1 MILKVSVYKDD
12 ILPMGILI
20 DTIMGVRL
28 IDMDDV
34 RLYMFAEEDALRD
47 DFIKFCGDK
56 RIASNYHP
64 RRWLWYIDMDGV
76 TDADLGLHFA
86 EFDCGGMII
95 EWIKHELRGYRL
107 STFIS
112 NLD

>member
-12 ILPMGILI
+12 ILPMGLLF
-20 DTIMGVRL
+20 DTIVGIRL

-34 RLYMFAEEDALRD
+34 RLYKFAEEGKLRD
-47 DFIKFCGDK
+47 DFIKVCGDK
-56 RIASNYHP
+56 KIVSNYHP

-76 TDADLGLHFA
+76 TNGDLGLYFA
-86 EFDCGGMII
+86 EVDCGDKII
-95 EWIKHELRGYRL
+95 EWIKNELSDYKL
-107 STFIS
+107 SKFIS